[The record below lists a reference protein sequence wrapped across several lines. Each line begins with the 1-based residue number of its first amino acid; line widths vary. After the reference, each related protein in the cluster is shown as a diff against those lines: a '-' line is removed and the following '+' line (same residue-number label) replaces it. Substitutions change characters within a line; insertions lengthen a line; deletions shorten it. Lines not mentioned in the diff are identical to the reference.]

1 MQLPAVQPTP
11 TRCPTA
17 SPLAARPTSTTRPT
31 ASCPSTAGNCENP
44 QSLSRIERSEWHSPQ
59 CSTSTSTSSSPSGPS
74 STFCRT
80 KLLFAAGA
88 THASIVAIAILRPAK
103 LIIAHPRTNGS
114 VGRVGLIDLRIHRGY
129 ERSTTAWMAPYLCL
143 SGRRDGGSVDRGRA
157 AARRCWRQYSLENDL
172 DELLGKGQPRHA
184 DQIARALRPRPGVGF
199 LAHPARDRKRLIDI
213 DDIERLFHHVVEGG
227 PESCQD
233 LRGVGIGHPH
243 LLCHRREVDRLAGF
257 IERRGRDHGPPVV
270 VAELAGHVNRV
281 SDLDRLC
288 IAVDVFRRHA
298 VIGGLFAIRRGRV
311 PHILISSLYGP
322 ARISEPFVRHGVL
335 RSLEQVGL
343 LVARANR
350 PLRNSENLSI

>member
-11 TRCPTA
+11 TRCPTV

-44 QSLSRIERSEWHSPQ
+44 QSLFRIERSEWHSPQ

-88 THASIVAIAILRPAK
+88 THASIVAIAILRQGE

-114 VGRVGLIDLRIHRGY
+114 VGRVGLVDLRIHRGY
-129 ERSTTAWMAPYLCL
+129 EGSTTAWMALYLCL
-143 SGRRDGGSVDRGRA
+143 FGRRDGGSIDRERA
-157 AARRCWRQYSLENDL
+157 AACPCWRQHSLENDF

-184 DQIARALRPRPGVGF
+184 DQIAGALGPRLGVGF
-199 LAHPARDRKRLIDI
+199 LAHLAGDCKRLIDI

-243 LLCHRREVDRLAGF
+243 RLGHHRALRRPPGF
-257 IERRGRDHGPPVV
+257 IERRGRDHGHPVA
-270 VAELAGHVNRV
+270 VAEL
-281 SDLDRLC
+281 
-288 IAVDVFRRHA
+288 
-298 VIGGLFAIRRGRV
+298 GG
-311 PHILISSLYGP
+311 
-322 ARISEPFVRHGVL
+322 
-335 RSLEQVGL
+335 
-343 LVARANR
+343 
-350 PLRNSENLSI
+350 

>member
-11 TRCPTA
+11 TRSPTV

-31 ASCPSTAGNCENP
+31 ASCPSTAGNRENP
-44 QSLSRIERSEWHSPQ
+44 QSLSRIDRSEWQSPQ
-59 CSTSTSTSSSPSGPS
+59 CSTSTSTFSSPS

-80 KLLFAAGA
+80 RRLFAAGA
-88 THASIVAIAILRPAK
+88 THASIVAIAILRQAE
-103 LIIAHPRTNGS
+103 LMIAHPRTNGS
-114 VGRVGLIDLRIHRGY
+114 VGRVGLIDLRIRRGF
-129 ERSTTAWMAPYLCL
+129 EGSTTAWMALYLCL

-184 DQIARALRPRPGVGF
+184 DQIARALRPRLGVGF

-213 DDIERLFHHVVEGG
+213 DDIEGLFHHVVEGG

-243 LLCHRREVDRLAGF
+243 LLCHHREVGRLAGS

-270 VAELAGHVNRV
+270 VAELAGHMDRV

-288 IAVDVFRRHA
+288 VAVDVFRRHA

-311 PHILISSLYGP
+311 RHILISSLYGP